1 MITKVESRFFKT
13 IPWDNRW
20 DKVFLINLADMKR
33 TLVLVVCL
41 ILSIG
46 QLISQNSNQIQG
58 NVNSYS
64 GKYVFWHCT
73 PVFEYDIVF
82 VFGATF
88 DIFSFYKNQSG
99 QSEEMVKS
107 AFMSS
112 LNKEFDAVIIG
123 HGTKNDIAIKFK
135 DPSANKSICNA
146 ISINNTY
153 VFIDA
158 KPTFDYSVIELVGYK
173 RKQTG
178 FSKIKFYMS
187 RNIAENLT
195 IKPVSS
201 ILVIGNGDNHE
212 WIEKK

>member
-1 MITKVESRFFKT
+1 
-13 IPWDNRW
+13 
-20 DKVFLINLADMKR
+20 MKR
-33 TLVLVVCL
+33 IQILLVWLL
-41 ILSIG
+41 LSIG

-73 PVFEYDIVF
+73 PVHQYDIVF

-88 DIFSFYKNQSG
+88 DIFSLYQNQSG
-99 QSEEMVKS
+99 QSEELIKA

-112 LNKEFDAVIIG
+112 LGKDFDAVLIG
-123 HGTKNDIAIKFK
+123 NGTKNDVAIKFK
-135 DPSANKSICNA
+135 DPTVNKSLCNP
-146 ISINNTY
+146 ININNTN

-158 KPTFDYSVIELVGYK
+158 KPAFDYSVSKLVGYK

-178 FSKIKFYMS
+178 FSKIKFYLS
-187 RNIAENLT
+187 RNIAENLS

>member
-1 MITKVESRFFKT
+1 LDTRFFKK
-13 IPWDNRW
+13 IPWDDDW
-20 DKVFLINLADMKR
+20 DNFFMIKLAHMKR
-33 TLVLVVCL
+33 TLILVVCL
-41 ILSIG
+41 LLSIV
-46 QLISQNSNQIQG
+46 QLRSQSSNEIHG

-73 PVFEYDIVF
+73 PVYEYDIVF

-88 DIFSFYKNQSG
+88 DIFAFYQNQSG
-99 QSEEMVKS
+99 QSEELVKA

-112 LNKEFDAVIIG
+112 LGKDFDAVLIG
-123 HGTKNDIAIKFK
+123 NGTKNDVAIKFK
-135 DPSANKSICNA
+135 DPAVNKALCNP
-146 ISINNTY
+146 ININNTN

-158 KPTFDYSVIELVGYK
+158 KPTFDYSVIELAGYK

-178 FSKIKFYMS
+178 FSKIKFYTS

-201 ILVIGNGDNHE
+201 VLIIGNGDNHE

>member
-1 MITKVESRFFKT
+1 M
-13 IPWDNRW
+13 
-20 DKVFLINLADMKR
+20 
-33 TLVLVVCL
+33 VCL
-41 ILSIG
+41 LLSIV
-46 QLISQNSNQIQG
+46 QLRSQSSNEIHG

-73 PVFEYDIVF
+73 PVYEYDIVF

-88 DIFSFYKNQSG
+88 DIFAFYQNQSG
-99 QSEEMVKS
+99 QSEELVKA

-112 LNKEFDAVIIG
+112 LGKDFDAVLIG
-123 HGTKNDIAIKFK
+123 NGTKNDVAIKFK
-135 DPSANKSICNA
+135 DPAVNKALCNP
-146 ISINNTY
+146 ININNTN

-158 KPTFDYSVIELVGYK
+158 KPNFDYSVIELAGYK

-178 FSKIKFYMS
+178 FSKIKFYTS

-201 ILVIGNGDNHE
+201 VLIIGNGDNHE

>member
-1 MITKVESRFFKT
+1 
-13 IPWDNRW
+13 
-20 DKVFLINLADMKR
+20 MKR
-33 TLVLVVCL
+33 TLLLVVYL
-41 ILSIG
+41 VLSIS

-64 GKYVFWHCT
+64 GKYIFWHCT
-73 PVFEYDIVF
+73 PVHEYDIVF

-88 DIFSFYKNQSG
+88 DFVNLYQNQSG
-99 QSEEMVKS
+99 QSEELVKA

-112 LNKEFDAVIIG
+112 LGKDFDAVLIG
-123 HGTKNDIAIKFK
+123 NGTKNDVAIKFK
-135 DPSANKSICNA
+135 DPTVKKSLCNP
-146 ISINNTY
+146 ININNTN

-158 KPTFDYSVIELVGYK
+158 KPTFDYSVVELVGYK

-178 FSKIKFYMS
+178 FSKIKFYTS

-201 ILVIGNGDNHE
+201 VLVIGNGDNHE